1 MFSIE
6 QALRL
11 NPCEHRIGLARH
23 AGALVVP
30 LTDRD
35 HGAPWVERWPIYRG
49 GVVIHNRWINLC
61 RRLANSRRNHSA

>member
-1 MFSIE
+1 MNHTE
-6 QALRL
+6 T
-11 NPCEHRIGLARH
+11 
-23 AGALVVP
+23 GALVVP

-61 RRLANSRRNHSA
+61 RRLASSRRNHSA